1 MNTILSIITVN
12 YNNAAGLL
20 ATIQSVVA
28 QQQAEVEFLVID
40 GGSTDE
46 SLQHIKANAKYISSY
61 CSEPDNGVYD
71 AMNKG
76 IALAKGHYI
85 LFLNSG
91 DTFYNASVLKTV
103 WSALQT
109 KTASILYG
117 KPNLVFN
124 GGREEVLESQPET
137 MNLSFLIN
145 STLNHQS
152 AFILKT
158 CLIEYG
164 CYHLQYKYA
173 ADYEF
178 FLKVY
183 LKQANAFESLPH
195 VIANYKLDGMSSKP
209 ENQLAIEHERQRIQ
223 LQFFTAEVIAS
234 FHQQFQLAQHP
245 FYWTLSSSIR
255 KRPVYYVLNA
265 LTQLRRLVYRLMKRL
280 QR

>member
-1 MNTILSIITVN
+1 MNTILSIVTVN

-20 ATIQSVVA
+20 ATIESVVA
-28 QQQAEVEFLVID
+28 QQQTEVEFLVID

-46 SLQHIKANAKYISSY
+46 SLQHIKANAKYIHLY
-61 CSEPDNGVYD
+61 CSEPDKGVYD

-76 IALAKGHYI
+76 IALARGHYI
-85 LFLNSG
+85 IFLNSG
-91 DTFYNASVLKTV
+91 DTFYNAQVLKTV
-103 WSALQT
+103 WPALQT
-109 KTASILYG
+109 KTVPVLYG

-124 GGREEVLESQPET
+124 NGRQEVLESQPET
-137 MNLSFLIN
+137 MNLSFLMN

-152 AFILKT
+152 AFILKA

-164 CYHLQYKYA
+164 CYHLNYKYV

-183 LKQANAFESLPH
+183 LKQANAFEALPH

-209 ENQLAIEHERQRIQ
+209 ENTLAIQHERQLIQ
-223 LQFFTAEVIAS
+223 LQFFTAEVIAM

-245 FYWTLSSSIR
+245 FYWTMSSSIR

-265 LTQLRRLVYRLMKRL
+265 LTKLRRLIYRLLKRM
-280 QR
+280 Q